1 MADLVISERDAERL
15 REIARRENRPVEEI
29 VSQMIDVY
37 ASRRNNGEAQAQP
50 GKERSSYMQKLYA
63 QARQY
68 WQNVNDTERLSLTDA
83 QLDEQFWCI
92 DPEGIPRLK
101 SDQDKI
107 TLPPDGLLA
116 MAQAAERE
124 GFSATEPD
132 IDYRK
137 ILNEEF
143 PDYLW
148 RRMQDGDDKPTTD

>member
-15 REIARRENRPVEEI
+15 REIARRENRPIEEI
-29 VSQMIDVY
+29 VARMIDVY
-37 ASRRNNGEAQAQP
+37 AAHRPQLDTESTQ
-50 GKERSSYMQKLYA
+50 YMKKLYA
-63 QARQY
+63 QARRY
-68 WQNVNDTERLSLTDA
+68 WQSVNDAERLLLTDE
-83 QLDEQFWCI
+83 QLDDQFWCI

-124 GFSATEPD
+124 GFSTAEPD
-132 IDYRK
+132 IDYRR

-148 RRMQDGDDKPTTD
+148 HRMQDGDDKSTSD